1 MTTKVLGKNAIQSSL
16 KGIKILDNIERNQTG
31 IRYGLD
37 IWNIYDFLFRDKNN
51 LPKLKVL
58 EMSIP
63 SSSKYIVE
71 SKSMKLY
78 LNEFYNISFNKD
90 SLLIE
95 KIKTDLKKIVHSD
108 VRVRFINKFDPEPS
122 YLNINDT
129 TLIKSKSNSLLK
141 FNGFRSI
148 CPVTSQPD
156 FANVYI
162 YSDKQISI
170 KWVRE
175 YLMSYQDQG
184 DFHEQCIEAIYKDI
198 YNEYKCAHLEVCG
211 RFQRRGG
218 IDINPIRGN
227 KNKILFKNFREFNQ

>member
-1 MTTKVLGKNAIQSSL
+1 MTTKVLGKNTSYNSPQGL
-16 KGIKILDNIERNQTG
+16 KILDKIERNQSG
-31 IRYGLD
+31 VKYGVD

-58 EMSIP
+58 EISIP
-63 SSSKYIVE
+63 STSKYIVE

-78 LNEFYNISFNKD
+78 LNDFYNMSFNKD
-90 SLLIE
+90 SLLATSIKKDLE
-95 KIKTDLKKIVHSD
+95 KIIKSD
-108 VRVRFINKFDPEPS
+108 IKVRFINNFVQEPS
-122 YLNINDT
+122 HLVINST
-129 TLIKSKSNSLLK
+129 TLVKSKSDSLLK

-156 FANVYI
+156 FANIYI
-162 YSDKQISI
+162 YSDKQLSI
-170 KWVRE
+170 NWLRK

>member
-1 MTTKVLGKNAIQSSL
+1 MTTKVLGKNTTQSSL

-31 IRYGLD
+31 IKYGLD
-37 IWNIYDFLFRDKNN
+37 IWNVYDFLFRDKNN

-58 EMSIP
+58 EISIP
-63 SSSKYIVE
+63 STSKYIVE

-78 LNEFYNISFNKD
+78 LNEFYNISFKRD
-90 SLLIE
+90 SLLIA
-95 KIKTDLKKIVHSD
+95 KIKTDLEKIIHSD
-108 VRVRFINKFDPEPS
+108 VHVRFVNKFDQEPS

-129 TLIKSKSNSLLK
+129 SLVKSKSNSLLK

-162 YSDKQISI
+162 YSDKQMSI

-184 DFHEQCIEAIYKDI
+184 DFHEQCIEAIFNDVNDE
-198 YNEYKCAHLEVCG
+198 YNCEHLEVCG

-227 KNKILFKNFREFNQ
+227 KKNILFKNFREFNQ

>member
-1 MTTKVLGKNAIQSSL
+1 MTTKVLGKNISYTSPRGL
-16 KGIKILDNIERNQTG
+16 KILDKIERNKFG
-31 IRYGLD
+31 IKYGVD

-58 EMSIP
+58 EISIP
-63 SSSKYIVE
+63 STSKYIVE

-78 LNEFYNISFNKD
+78 LNEFYNMSFNKD
-90 SLLIE
+90 SLIATRIKKDLE
-95 KIKTDLKKIVHSD
+95 KIINSD
-108 VRVRFINKFDPEPS
+108 IKVRFINNFDQEPS
-122 YLNINDT
+122 HLNINNT
-129 TLIKSKSNSLLK
+129 TLVKSKSDSLLK

-156 FANVYI
+156 FANIYI
-162 YSDKQISI
+162 YSDKQLSI
-170 KWVRE
+170 NWLRE

>member
-1 MTTKVLGKNAIQSSL
+1 MTTKVLGKNTSYNSPQGL
-16 KGIKILDNIERNQTG
+16 KILDKIERNQSG
-31 IRYGLD
+31 VKYGVD

-58 EMSIP
+58 EISIP
-63 SSSKYIVE
+63 STSNYIVE

-78 LNEFYNISFNKD
+78 LNDFYNMSFNKD
-90 SLLIE
+90 SLLATRIKKDLE
-95 KIKTDLKKIVHSD
+95 KIIKSD
-108 VRVRFINKFDPEPS
+108 IKVRFINNFVQEPS
-122 YLNINDT
+122 HLVINSS
-129 TLIKSKSNSLLK
+129 TLVKSKSDSLLK

-156 FANVYI
+156 FANIYI
-162 YSDKQISI
+162 YSDKQLSI
-170 KWVRE
+170 NWLRK

-184 DFHEQCIEAIYKDI
+184 DFHEQCIEAIYQDI

-227 KNKILFKNFREFNQ
+227 RNKILFKNFREFNQ